1 MQKVTV
7 QQARKD
13 ISRLLDAVA
22 VGETVV
28 IMRRGKPVAN
38 LTAVSSVP
46 GKIVKFPNRDEFR
59 HRLPTAKISSAQLI
73 REIREEKY

>member
-1 MQKVTV
+1 MQIVTV

-22 VGETVV
+22 VGERVV

-59 HRLPTAKISSAQLI
+59 HSLPKAKTSSTQLI